1 MDISLKNSGNSLK
14 IGIIA
19 AMDEE
24 LELLRKKVN
33 ILDKVEHSGIIF
45 YIADLAGLSIIIVQS
60 GIGKTQ
66 AAMATTL
73 LYMHFNVDFIYNTG
87 TAGGLLDDLSIGDVV
102 IAENLTYF
110 DVDVTA
116 FGYEIGQLPKQPES
130 FNSNLKLLQA
140 AKLKADE
147 IGENHSYKAHFGK
160 IVSGDSFVSNIERK
174 NEICDNFAGV
184 MALDMESAAIA
195 QVCTHLKIPFLVI
208 RSISDKA
215 SDSANSSFEDNIKI
229 ASQNATNFLLNNIIN
244 NHVKKDVLLNDD
256 SVLNFH
262 ESLA

>member
-1 MDISLKNSGNSLK
+1 MSISSTDNISKSLK

-33 ILDKVEHSGIIF
+33 ILDKVENSGIIF
-45 YIADLAGLSIIIVQS
+45 YIAELGDISVIIVQS

-116 FGYEIGQLPKQPES
+116 FGYKIGQLPKQPEF
-130 FNSNLKLLQA
+130 FNSSINLIQA
-140 AKLKADE
+140 AKLKASE
-147 IGENHSYKAHFGK
+147 LGENNSYKAHFGK

-174 NEICDNFAGV
+174 NEICNNFEGV
-184 MALDMESAAIA
+184 IALDMESAAIA

-215 SDSANSSFEDNIKI
+215 SDSANSSFEDNIKL
-229 ASQNATNFLLNNIIN
+229 ASENATNFLLNNIIN
-244 NHVKKDVLLNDD
+244 NHVNKNVLLNND
-256 SVLNFH
+256 LICN